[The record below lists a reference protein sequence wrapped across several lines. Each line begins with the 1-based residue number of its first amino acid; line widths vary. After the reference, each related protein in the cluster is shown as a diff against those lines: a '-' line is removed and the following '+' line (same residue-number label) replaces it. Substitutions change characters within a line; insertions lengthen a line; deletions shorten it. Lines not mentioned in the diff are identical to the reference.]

1 MALQQPIM
9 NPTIPFSGPIFG
21 GLVEGKMLLIQGQ
34 VGSQGKRFAV
44 NLRCANNDIAFHF
57 NPRFDESRPVVVCNT
72 EQGRHWGPE
81 ERTYIMPFQHG
92 TYFEMITKVQG
103 HCYQVA
109 VNGQQFL
116 EYRHRVPF
124 LSVQIL
130 EISGDVTVN
139 CISFTG
145 ALVTPACAPPP
156 YGMVPGSASGVIF
169 HQMFGPPAPGR
180 KKGKHCLGWA
190 PAATVQHP
198 AWPQPPCHRKGPVTV
213 SNPNVPFQAALLRGP
228 HTPLKITIVGNVPS
242 NANRFHVNLK
252 NALTGNTALHIN
264 PRLREGALVRN
275 TQTSGSWG
283 SEERHVST
291 MPFAAGQAF
300 QMEIKS
306 TATCYRVMVNGRH
319 AFDYNYR
326 IPDNQVDQM
335 EVDGDVG
342 LSYVQY

>member
-57 NPRFDESRPVVVCNT
+57 NPRFDESCPVVVCNT
-72 EQGRHWGPE
+72 EQGGHWGAE
-81 ERTYIMPFQHG
+81 ERTYVMPFQRS

-130 EISGDVTVN
+130 EISGDLTVN

-145 ALVTPACAPPP
+145 AGVNPACAPPP
-156 YGMVPGSASGVIF
+156 YGMVPGSASSVIF

-180 KKGKHCLGWA
+180 K
-190 PAATVQHP
+190 
-198 AWPQPPCHRKGPVTV
+198 GPVTV
-213 SNPNVPFQAALLRGP
+213 SNPCVPFQAALLRGP

-300 QMEIKS
+300 QMEIKGM
-306 TATCYRVMVNGRH
+306 ATCYQVMVNGRH
-319 AFDYNYR
+319 VFDYNYR

-335 EVDGDVG
+335 EIEGDVG
-342 LSYVQY
+342 VSYVQY